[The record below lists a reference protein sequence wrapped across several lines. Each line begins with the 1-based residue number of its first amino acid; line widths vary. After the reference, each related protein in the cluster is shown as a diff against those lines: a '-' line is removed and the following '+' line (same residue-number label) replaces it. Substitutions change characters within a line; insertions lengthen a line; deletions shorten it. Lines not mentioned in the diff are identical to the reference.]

1 MLASSL
7 AATAYL
13 QAAPMSSRVAAAP
26 RADVVRM
33 AANEQ
38 QWKAAGL
45 AAALALATGIQSASA
60 GPFTRS
66 EIASLTYDQIKGT
79 GLANTCPRV
88 ESASA
93 EPIKLS
99 SGKKCKPPPDPLSAH
114 ASPLLFGLG
123 GPRLGRHCDALG
135 RGTPQGRGVMDPAP
149 SPRTT
154 RLWAVVWLSSRRHE
168 VARGGRGQP
177 VLGRR
182 PTSCRP
188 SPRVDPALRCR
199 SPAHSPRSLCLPL
212 LRVCADKI
220 DEFCLEPTSFQVLEE
235 KLTKTGL
242 VTEPVNTK
250 VTTRQ
255 TYVLTGIEGDL
266 VQDGGKIAFIEK
278 DGIDY
283 APTTV
288 QLPGGER
295 VPFLFTV
302 KNLVA
307 KSDVSTSEIGAGL
320 KLSGGFKV
328 PSYRTGLFLDP
339 KGRGTTTGYDQAIA
353 LPAMQAGGDDQMFK
367 ENNKKFDV
375 LDGSIELKVTSVNA
389 ALGEIGGVFV
399 QKQPSDTD
407 LGSKVPKDLLLK
419 GSWFATVNEQ

>member
-1 MLASSL
+1 MIS
-7 AATAYL
+7 AAVVLSGNSMGYT
-13 QAAPMSSRVAAAP
+13 QVKPMNMRVAPVRGAA
-26 RADVVRM
+26 DVRM
-33 AANEQ
+33 AEADG
-38 QWKAAGL
+38 WKAAGL
-45 AAALALATGIQSASA
+45 AAALALATGVQSASA

-79 GLANTCPRV
+79 GLANTCPKV
-88 ESASA
+88 EGAGTGS
-93 EPIKLS
+93 IKLS
-99 SGKKCKPPPDPLSAH
+99 GGKKY
-114 ASPLLFGLG
+114 
-123 GPRLGRHCDALG
+123 
-135 RGTPQGRGVMDPAP
+135 
-149 SPRTT
+149 
-154 RLWAVVWLSSRRHE
+154 
-168 VARGGRGQP
+168 
-177 VLGRR
+177 
-182 PTSCRP
+182 
-188 SPRVDPALRCR
+188 
-199 SPAHSPRSLCLPL
+199 
-212 LRVCADKI
+212 KI
-220 DEFCLEPTSFQVLEE
+220 DDFCLEPTSFQVLEE
-235 KLTKTGL
+235 KLTKAGL
-242 VTEPVNTK
+242 TTEAVNTK

-255 TYVLTGIEGDL
+255 TYTLTGIEGDL
-266 VQDGGKIAFIEK
+266 VSDGGKLAFIEK

-307 KSDVSTSEIGAGL
+307 KSDVATSSIDAGL

-339 KGRGTTTGYDQAIA
+339 KGRGTTTGYDQAVA

-367 ENNKKFDV
+367 ENNKKFEV
-375 LDGSIELKVTSVNA
+375 LDGSIELKVTGVNA
-389 ALGEIGGVFV
+389 ELGEIGGVFV